1 MHLYIALATGFYSWQ
16 TILKTSL
23 DTLWKFNKTFYWHS
37 RKSFQKIF
45 FKSKLFGLLA
55 EKCKWPHSPN
65 WSPLAVDAV
74 AEKNGKIQWWTKI
87 HLNRRRQENSQWV
100 LRHSSFYFYSVDSG
114 CSFVLQ
120 QGQDCMP
127 EHENASNHQN
137 YLLLNN
143 GPIMEPAGFRK
154 GAELPFAFQY
164 LQPSTR
170 HLLFCHDAWGRCWA
184 WEQVP

>member
-1 MHLYIALATGFYSWQ
+1 MFTKNHINAFVYCFSYRLLSWQ

-74 AEKNGKIQWWTKI
+74 AEKNGKSSDEQKSIWTEGGKKTVSECLGI
-87 HLNRRRQENSQWV
+87 HHFIFILLILV
-100 LRHSSFYFYSVDSG
+100 AALYFSRAKTACQSMKMPATTRIT
-114 CSFVLQ
+114 CS
-120 QGQDCMP
+120 
-127 EHENASNHQN
+127 
-137 YLLLNN
+137 
-143 GPIMEPAGFRK
+143 
-154 GAELPFAFQY
+154 
-164 LQPSTR
+164 
-170 HLLFCHDAWGRCWA
+170 
-184 WEQVP
+184 